1 MYLIVLAALAALTV
15 LMAGQDV
22 ALTVALAVVGALALT
37 PSDGL
42 AGSADPSA
50 NPKVACETAALTQ
63 YGAAQA
69 KLADEE
75 HAGQLQPEEARLLLI
90 SITYSH
96 YGLFGGHFY
105 VAACCKTAP

>member
-63 YGAAQA
+63 YSGLAPHCGKRFQVYAASSRT
-69 KLADEE
+69 E
-75 HAGQLQPEEARLLLI
+75 AG
-90 SITYSH
+90 
-96 YGLFGGHFY
+96 
-105 VAACCKTAP
+105 